1 MKKISGFIAMCLL
14 APAFALHAGDAPTS
28 AQDRKFVQIA
38 TQESLAVQRLG
49 QITTQ
54 ESENPKV
61 KKVAEK
67 ISRDYLQANQQLR
80 DLAKNL
86 NVKVPSDVGRRSW
99 QQINNVQTSSGPEFD
114 QVALQE
120 LVTSEQSYLRNIQ
133 DEAAKGEN
141 PELKQFASTTLPP
154 LQDDIY
160 QVVLLQSDLR
170 TTASASNTR

>member
-1 MKKISGFIAMCLL
+1 MKKMSGFIAMCLL
-14 APAFALHAGDAPTS
+14 APAFALHAGDS
-28 AQDRKFVQIA
+28 QISSQDRKFVQTA

-49 QITTQ
+49 QITST
-54 ESENPKV
+54 ESGNPNV

-80 DLAKNL
+80 DMAKSL
-86 NVKVPSDVGRRSW
+86 NIKAPSDVGPRSW
-99 QQINNVQTSSGPEFD
+99 QQINRVQASSGPEFD

-120 LVTSEQSYLRNIQ
+120 LVTAQQSYLRKIQ
-133 DEAAKGEN
+133 DEAATGEN
-141 PELKQFASTTLPP
+141 AELKQFASTTLPP

-170 TTASASNTR
+170 VTASASNSR

>member
-1 MKKISGFIAMCLL
+1 MKKMIGFLAMCLL
-14 APAFALHAGDAPTS
+14 APALTLHAGDS
-28 AQDRKFVQIA
+28 QISSQDRKFVQTA
-38 TQESLAVQRLG
+38 TQDSLAVQRLG

-54 ESENPKV
+54 ESANPNV
-61 KKVAEK
+61 KRVAEK

-80 DLAKNL
+80 DMAKTL
-86 NVKVPSDVGRRSW
+86 NIKTPSDVGPRSW
-99 QQINNVQTSSGPEFD
+99 QRINRVQASSGPEFD

-120 LVTSEQSYLRNIQ
+120 LITAQQSYTRKIQ

-141 PELKQFASTTLPP
+141 AELKQFASTTLPP

-170 TTASASNTR
+170 LTASASNSR